1 MYAAMNRTGH
11 SHSAIFK
18 TLLALPVRMTLA
30 AGAPQTRIPACTVR
44 RSRMEEQTTSQIS
57 KTEASAIE

>member
-11 SHSAIFK
+11 NHSAIFK
-18 TLLALPVRMTLA
+18 TLLALPLGTTLA
-30 AGAPQTRIPACTVR
+30 AEGTQTRIPARAVR